1 MWNLDPLQ
9 SGKTLEAVGQEGFPS
24 VRHQQDL
31 SQNVEKWEKHKKE
44 EMVKERGA
52 RACC

>member
-9 SGKTLEAVGQEGFPS
+9 SGKTLEAVRQKGFPS

-31 SQNVEKWEKHKKE
+31 YQNVGKWEKHKKW
-44 EMVKERGA
+44 
-52 RACC
+52 

>member
-9 SGKTLEAVGQEGFPS
+9 SGKTLEAVRQKGFPS

-31 SQNVEKWEKHKKE
+31 YQNVGKWEKHKK
-44 EMVKERGA
+44 KW
-52 RACC
+52 